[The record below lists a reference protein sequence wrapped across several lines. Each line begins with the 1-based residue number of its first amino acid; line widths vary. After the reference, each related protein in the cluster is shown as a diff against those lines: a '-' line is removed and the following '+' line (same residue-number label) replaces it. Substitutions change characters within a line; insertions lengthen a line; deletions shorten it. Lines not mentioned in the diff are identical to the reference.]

1 MYAKVLLI
9 SILYIILD
17 LKMTGDSGKSTILKQ
32 MRLIHANEYSE
43 SERLKFKPIIV
54 KNIVESISILVDR
67 ARMFSLDLND
77 ENEENAER
85 IEESRRRLGDGLD
98 DWNEYVDEYR
108 RCIRAIW
115 ADRAI
120 KTCLERRNLF
130 YLHDSIE

>member
-1 MYAKVLLI
+1 
-9 SILYIILD
+9 
-17 LKMTGDSGKSTILKQ
+17 MTGDSGKSTILKQ
-32 MRLIHANEYSE
+32 MRLIHADEYSE

-67 ARMFSLDLND
+67 ARMFSLELDD

-85 IEESRRRLGDGLD
+85 IEECRRRLADGLD

-108 RCIRAIW
+108 RCIRSLW

-120 KTCLERRNLF
+120 QKCLERRNLF